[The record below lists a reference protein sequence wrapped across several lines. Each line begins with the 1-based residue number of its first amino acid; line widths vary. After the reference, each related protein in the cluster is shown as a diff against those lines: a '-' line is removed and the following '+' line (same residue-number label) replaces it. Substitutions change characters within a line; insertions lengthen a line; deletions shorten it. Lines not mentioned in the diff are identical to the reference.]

1 MAGYAP
7 DARWSGTQTGY
18 TAIHEHAS
26 ILLDVT
32 DVALA

>member
-7 DARWSGTQTGY
+7 DAKWSATQTGY
-18 TAIHEHAS
+18 TTIHEHAS

-32 DVALA
+32 NVALA